1 MDFIKTI
8 ENALKEDYK
17 HKNLSNISYLLRML
31 IKLGLIEDKNLDFY
45 QCYLYYGNDIRIS
58 TNWETGKVQVDK
70 YNDILEKWERVNN
83 D

>member
-1 MDFIKTI
+1 MELLKTI
-8 ENALKEDYK
+8 ENALKTDYE
-17 HKNLSNISYLLRML
+17 HKNLWNISKLLQIF
-31 IKLGLIEDKNLDFY
+31 IKLGLIEDRSLDFY
-45 QCYLYYGNDIRIS
+45 QCYLYYGNDIRIL